1 VNTEAHAN
9 GREPVLELRALSKS
23 FGGLRAVRD
32 VTLKIMPGD
41 RKAIIGPNGA
51 GKTTLFNLI
60 TGIFPATSGQVVLF
74 GQDVTRWPSH
84 RRTALGMARTFQ
96 ITSLFPKLTVL
107 DNVLLAIQGL
117 RRSKFVMW
125 RFLSS
130 YRDFYDR
137 AHGLLERARFLD
149 RKDTEVR
156 YLSHGEQRQL
166 EIILGLASDPKILLL
181 DEPAAGLS
189 SGESSEMI
197 RFLAHLDRNLAILL
211 IEHDMDVVFDV
222 AEHISVLHFGE
233 ILEAGAALLGRNGVG
248 KTTLVNSI
256 VGFNRPRR
264 GKVLFKGTDITEV
277 SSFETVRSGMGL
289 VPQGRRV
296 FPTLSVEENLMVA
309 ERSVDRR
316 GWNMER
322 VYALFPRL
330 RERRSQRARTL
341 SGGEQQML
349 AIGRGLMTNPD
360 CLIMDEPSEGLA
372 PIIIQGLWQAIARL
386 KEEGHS
392 ILLVEQN
399 ASLALQLVD
408 YVHVMSKGQVVY
420 SARPEE
426 LRANDEIKSR
436 YLGI

>member
-32 VTLKIMPGD
+32 VTIKIMPGD

-197 RFLAHLDRNLAILL
+197 RFLAHLDRDLAILL

-233 ILEAGAALLGRNGVG
+233 ILEAGAAEQ
-248 KTTLVNSI
+248 I
-256 VGFNRPRR
+256 
-264 GKVLFKGTDITEV
+264 
-277 SSFETVRSGMGL
+277 
-289 VPQGRRV
+289 
-296 FPTLSVEENLMVA
+296 
-309 ERSVDRR
+309 
-316 GWNMER
+316 
-322 VYALFPRL
+322 
-330 RERRSQRARTL
+330 RRS
-341 SGGEQQML
+341 EKVQQ
-349 AIGRGLMTNPD
+349 
-360 CLIMDEPSEGLA
+360 
-372 PIIIQGLWQAIARL
+372 
-386 KEEGHS
+386 
-392 ILLVEQN
+392 V
-399 ASLALQLVD
+399 
-408 YVHVMSKGQVVY
+408 
-420 SARPEE
+420 
-426 LRANDEIKSR
+426 
-436 YLGI
+436 YLGTA